1 MADTTNNADTTS
13 ANKGRPGFMTDEKET
28 DIKKEGLYTGE
39 GADKNSDNADGTLD
53 LGNATISDSNGVST
67 EDDASAGTAKLPNI
81 SIYLPDW
88 GYSDFMQE
96 RLNWQKGLHDI
107 GGEPGWFYFRVF
119 FHFNTASGLFG
130 GQLGTPNR
138 TCAKS
143 YFLLWKD
150 HYKALDLEGRMGALN
165 TFTNMLNNISNKT
178 PWFFQSVA
186 GMDKARVQNLEEPFK
201 DNTLEIK
208 CMEESVDMRLTNLFE
223 YYNYA
228 CFDYVNLREILPEN
242 LRKFDMSVVVFGVP
256 IRYLDT
262 HAKINGAEYGART
275 ARGDGGNGM
284 TMAMYTFKDCEFDTE
299 SMSEPNIADMSNAH
313 AFQNNNVSIKI
324 KYKRV
329 FNYKANGFSG
339 KAISSFGAVD
349 TSNDMG
355 ARLQKM
361 ADAYASLRAQ
371 GANTASADSFVN
383 RFIGNKTQFS
393 KWYKFAR
400 SQGVGSASKALIDE
414 TEAICQDYYSNTARQ
429 LFNTVI
435 STGVLGAGELGSI
448 TPPDTGVNTP
458 YYKQQIKDLH
468 NGTIR

>member
-1 MADTTNNADTTS
+1 MAESTVTVKKTRPGFMADTTYS
-13 ANKGRPGFMTDEKET
+13 AVSYITDDYVYNSSEVKNDET
-28 DIKKEGLYTGE
+28 DDGFITNTATVGE
-39 GADKNSDNADGTLD
+39 S
-53 LGNATISDSNGVST
+53 IGVQT
-67 EDDASAGTAKLPNI
+67 EDNSGFVDGALPNI
-81 SIYLPDW
+81 SVYLPDW

-143 YFLLWKD
+143 YFTLWEK
-150 HYKALDLEGRMGALN
+150 HYPALNLANRASALN
-165 TFTNMLNNISNKT
+165 TFCNMLNNISNKT
-178 PWFFQSVA
+178 PWFFQSVS

-256 IRYLDT
+256 LRYLDT
-262 HAKINGAEYGART
+262 HAKINGAEYSSRT
-275 ARGDGGNGM
+275 MRGPGNGM

-339 KAISSFGAVD
+339 AAISSFGMISD
-349 TSNDMG
+349 TGNDMST
-355 ARLQKM
+355 RLHKM
-361 ADAYASLRAQ
+361 AEAYASMRAQ
-371 GANTASADSFVN
+371 GSNTAAADSFVN
-383 RFIGNKTQFS
+383 KFIGNKTQFS

-414 TEAICQDYYSNTARQ
+414 TEAICQDYYNNTARQ
-429 LFNTVI
+429 LYSTVV
-435 STGVLGAGELGSI
+435 GNNVLGSGELGSI

-458 YYKQQIKDLH
+458 YYKRSIKNLH
-468 NGTIR
+468 DGTIR